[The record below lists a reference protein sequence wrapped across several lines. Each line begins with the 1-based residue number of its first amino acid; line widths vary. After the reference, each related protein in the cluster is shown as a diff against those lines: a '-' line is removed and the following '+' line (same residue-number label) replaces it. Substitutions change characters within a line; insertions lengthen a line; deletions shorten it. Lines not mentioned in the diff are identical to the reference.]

1 MPEIPQAL
9 LHSEGASAHRGAQTS
24 VCGETEHVQKDSGT
38 KELIM

>member
-1 MPEIPQAL
+1 MPEIPRAL

-24 VCGETEHVQKDSGT
+24 ACGETEHMQKDSGT